1 MARATRRTR
10 TTTKRTTSR
19 PNRRSAN
26 RSSKKLGKGRRV
38 ATGIDLGSFSVKIVT
53 LYGDDSGNID
63 VKRITVNPLA
73 APDGAEYPEELHERQ
88 KEALKEAIKRHGKLE
103 GRVILGFP
111 RNLVTIRYLNL
122 PSSNYEEL
130 KEMVIYD
137 VERHV
142 PFSLN
147 ELEISFQI
155 VEKLGDHESRIMM
168 VCVPR
173 KEIQPYLDM
182 CADIGIEADRIEIDV
197 LGDAASYSRSIQP
210 DETVAIVNFGRST
223 VNLSIVRNDKL
234 LFSRSMPVSEEKLL
248 SGFPGAKSWRDLHGR
263 ITAAGALHP
272 NERDH
277 FAGWVDRLSLEL
289 LRSIS
294 SFACEAHAT
303 KIERLILCGGAGY
316 FPAGPP
322 RGLSLRIK
330 TTAAVEPALNGE
342 LPSGDDYHG
351 SEIAT
356 SAGLALRGLMK
367 DEEVMNLLPDDFMQ
381 EREQINKS
389 AFRKNVAILMFMVLT
404 LLGGAGYLYWYE
416 RHIQLTQL
424 DAFFQKRLSQVAG
437 LNAKKKELSV
447 VEHYLDQ
454 KQSCINVIQGVL
466 KSLPP
471 KAYISDIAFTK
482 RRSLEINGQV
492 ETEKDYQVF
501 NEALISL
508 GTENGAEP
516 YFIDV
521 KGDTGKKDLP
531 LGRDV
536 TKTVIDFR
544 ITCTLR
550 WEKEN
555 G

>member
-10 TTTKRTTSR
+10 TSTKRTTSR
-19 PNRRSAN
+19 PGKRSAN
-26 RSSKKLGKGRRV
+26 RSSKKLGKGRRI
-38 ATGIDLGSFSVKIVT
+38 ATGIDVGSFSVKIVT

-63 VKRITVNPLA
+63 IKRITVNPLS
-73 APDGAEYPEELHERQ
+73 APDGAEYQEELHERQ
-88 KEALKEAIKRHGKLE
+88 KEALKNAVKKHGKLE

-111 RNLVTIRYLNL
+111 RSLVTIRYLNL
-122 PSSNYEEL
+122 PSSNYDEL

-142 PFSLN
+142 PFAIN

-155 VEKLGDHESRIMM
+155 IEKLGDHESRIMM

-182 CADIGIEADRIEIDV
+182 CAEIGIEADRIEIDV
-197 LGDAASYSRSIQP
+197 LGDATAYSKSIQP
-210 DETVAIVNFGRST
+210 EETVAIVNFGRST
-223 VNLSIVRNDKL
+223 VNLSIVRDDKL
-234 LFSRSMPVSEEKLL
+234 LFSRSMPISEEKLL

-294 SFACEAHAT
+294 SFACDNNAT

-322 RGLSLRIK
+322 QGLSLRIK
-330 TTAAVEPALNGE
+330 TTASVEPALNGE

-367 DEEVMNLLPDDFMQ
+367 DETVLNLLPDDFMQ
-381 EREQINKS
+381 EREQVNKS
-389 AFRKNVAILMFMVLT
+389 AFRKNIAILLFMILT

-424 DAFFQKRLSQVAG
+424 ETFFQERLSKVSG
-437 LNAKKKELSV
+437 LNSKKKELSV

-471 KAYISDIAFTK
+471 KAYISTLAFTK

-492 ETEKDYQVF
+492 ETEKDFEVF
-501 NEALISL
+501 IEALNFL
-508 GTENGAEP
+508 GSENGEKSF
-516 YFIDV
+516 FIDI
-521 KGDTGKKDLP
+521 KPDTGIKQLP
-531 LGRDV
+531 LGRNIN
-536 TKTVIDFR
+536 KKIIQFG

-550 WEKEN
+550 WEEEKR
-555 G
+555 